1 MRNAGF
7 MMMKY
12 GGIFGAGDRVRTG
25 DIDLGKVALYQL
37 SYSRSMGTFIFPQEQ
52 SRCQTLWRS
61 HSFETSYKL
70 VGNLFPC
77 GRLLF
82 VGGAGSFADRAR
94 AGVNPA
100 SNSSRQANRR
110 FHTVVENSVEIKRNW
125 CVKTMNAWDQ
135 IRNYLQL
142 KVSAENYSN
151 WLKGTAF
158 AGLDGST
165 LYVSVPDRETR
176 VWLEREFPSM
186 VRGAIQELALPV
198 KHVTYEAE
206 PARGPMNQ
214 AVATVESNDPE
225 QASGSLNPKFT
236 FETFVVGACNQ
247 FAHAAARSV
256 ATNPSRSYNPLFLY
270 GGVGMGKTHLMHA
283 IGRELMDKHG
293 AMRIIYTSS
302 ERFMNEMIACI
313 RTERMQQFHQRY
325 READVLL
332 IDDIQILGTKERTQD
347 EFFHTFNELHDH
359 QKQIVISSDSPPKEI
374 PGLVERLR
382 SRFEWGLIADIQA
395 PDLETKMAILDKK
408 AEAENIHLPDDVR
421 SFMASKTKSNVRELE
436 GALVKLMAYSS
447 LTGTPINLHM
457 AQQVLK
463 HLVHVQDRRVTM
475 DSIQKAVAEH
485 FQVKP
490 SQLKEKSNTK
500 KIVYPRQVAMYLV
513 KELTNASL
521 PEIGRAFGG
530 KHHTTVIH
538 SINKIEKERH
548 IDPELNRILHRLM
561 DSLQ

>member
-1 MRNAGF
+1 MN
-7 MMMKY
+7 
-12 GGIFGAGDRVRTG
+12 
-25 DIDLGKVALYQL
+25 LGLA
-37 SYSRSMGTFIFPQEQ
+37 T
-52 SRCQTLWRS
+52 
-61 HSFETSYKL
+61 
-70 VGNLFPC
+70 
-77 GRLLF
+77 
-82 VGGAGSFADRAR
+82 
-94 AGVNPA
+94 
-100 SNSSRQANRR
+100 
-110 FHTVVENSVEIKRNW
+110 VENS
-125 CVKTMNAWDQ
+125 
-135 IRNYLQL
+135 
-142 KVSAENYSN
+142 
-151 WLKGTAF
+151 
-158 AGLDGST
+158 
-165 LYVSVPDRETR
+165 
-176 VWLEREFPSM
+176 
-186 VRGAIQELALPV
+186 
-198 KHVTYEAE
+198 
-206 PARGPMNQ
+206 
-214 AVATVESNDPE
+214 DPE
-225 QASGSLNPKFT
+225 SAAGSLNPKFT
-236 FETFVVGACNQ
+236 FDTFVVGACNQ

-293 AMRIIYTSS
+293 GMRIIYTSS

-332 IDDIQILGTKERTQD
+332 VDDIQILGTKERTQE

-436 GALVKLMAYSS
+436 GALVKLIAYSS

-475 DSIQKAVAEH
+475 DSIQRAVAEH
-485 FQVKP
+485 FQLKP

-513 KELTNASL
+513 KELTSASL

-538 SINKIEKERH
+538 SVNKIEKERH

>member
-1 MRNAGF
+1 
-7 MMMKY
+7 
-12 GGIFGAGDRVRTG
+12 
-25 DIDLGKVALYQL
+25 
-37 SYSRSMGTFIFPQEQ
+37 
-52 SRCQTLWRS
+52 
-61 HSFETSYKL
+61 
-70 VGNLFPC
+70 
-77 GRLLF
+77 
-82 VGGAGSFADRAR
+82 
-94 AGVNPA
+94 
-100 SNSSRQANRR
+100 
-110 FHTVVENSVEIKRNW
+110 
-125 CVKTMNAWDQ
+125 MNAWDQ

-142 KVSAENYSN
+142 KVSAENYNN
-151 WLKGTAF
+151 WLKGTTF
-158 AGLDGST
+158 AGLDGTT
-165 LYVSVPDRETR
+165 LFVTVPDRETR
-176 VWLEREFPSM
+176 AWLEREFPVMIRS
-186 VRGAIQELALPV
+186 AIQELALPV

-206 PARGPMNQ
+206 ATRGPMNQ
-214 AVATVESNDPE
+214 AMATVEASDVE
-225 QASGSLNPKFT
+225 SASGSLNPKFT
-236 FETFVVGACNQ
+236 FDTFVVGACNQ

-293 AMRIIYTSS
+293 SMRIIYTSS

-332 IDDIQILGTKERTQD
+332 VDDIQILGTKERTQE

-436 GALVKLMAYSS
+436 GALIKLMAYSS

-485 FQVKP
+485 FQLKP

-513 KELTNASL
+513 KELTSASL

-538 SINKIEKERH
+538 SVNKIEKERH